1 MVFVWMGIR
10 KNIISYYSPHSQLIH
25 NHDAE
30 VYVTIASCF
39 IVIANI
45 LFWNLLSR
53 IPYSVYVSG
62 FQIPHFSAAG
72 LNCTS
77 PSRFEDEN
85 RIKRSF

>member
-45 LFWNLLSR
+45 LCLEPSFTDSVFRLR
-53 IPYSVYVSG
+53 IPDS
-62 FQIPHFSAAG
+62 
-72 LNCTS
+72 
-77 PSRFEDEN
+77 
-85 RIKRSF
+85 SF